1 MYQLPTSSLSSLLWI
16 CLSLFSCWWTTSRYL
31 ELTLGQRWR
40 SLPFQLHS
48 VHSVHAW
55 WTHGWRIATYTLTHT
70 HTHTCTY
77 ISTVI
82 FSYTYTCMIYV
93 GIASACP
100 NYLFVS
106 SEIFSGFTWYVGS
119 KFAMQKISLVERG
132 MNKESKVYW
141 TAITQLPITFT
152 TLRQLRV
159 VSECSIIWLLHAVG
173 GMLCCIFLFIFSG

>member
-1 MYQLPTSSLSSLLWI
+1 MVSADDLYRFNCIVCIVCMRDEHMDDVLLHTP
-16 CLSLFSCWWTTSRYL
+16 S
-31 ELTLGQRWR
+31 
-40 SLPFQLHS
+40 
-48 VHSVHAW
+48 
-55 WTHGWRIATYTLTHT
+55 HT

-119 KFAMQKISLVERG
+119 KFGDYAE
-132 MNKESKVYW
+132 N
-141 TAITQLPITFT
+141 
-152 TLRQLRV
+152 
-159 VSECSIIWLLHAVG
+159 IIG
-173 GMLCCIFLFIFSG
+173 GKRNE

>member
-1 MYQLPTSSLSSLLWI
+1 MNKWM
-16 CLSLFSCWWTTSRYL
+16 
-31 ELTLGQRWR
+31 
-40 SLPFQLHS
+40 
-48 VHSVHAW
+48 
-55 WTHGWRIATYTLTHT
+55 TYCYIHPHT

-159 VSECSIIWLLHAVG
+159 VSECSILWLLHAVG
-173 GMLCCIFLFIFSG
+173 GMLCCIFLLFFQDRRENSSSVRCYYVSQELMINDVAVDDGHKTSCRGNSVN